1 MPLCIADQ
9 IQARYMKSDSNQQYT
24 RTFEMVMKYGGIL
37 MALTYVGVGI
47 IMLLRS
53 RELFNTSKPYIV
65 PLGIALM
72 AYGLYR
78 GYRLYLKYFK
88 K

>member
-1 MPLCIADQ
+1 
-9 IQARYMKSDSNQQYT
+9 MKSDSDQQYT

-53 RELFNTSKPYIV
+53 RELLNTSKYIV

-78 GYRLYLKYFK
+78 GYRLYVKYFK
-88 K
+88 KE